1 MHSDIHV
8 GSTLV
13 CRSLELAE
21 VFLVPSEPFGDSW
34 SMISPD
40 AEASF
45 PDKVSTKG
53 WHLFFIASQIK
64 AIALGGISSSRL
76 HGALQR
82 ILRKAKRQDFNCV
95 KVTQIKPKHFWGI
108 PYLSIVAHSRH
119 MQVGSTLDSTAERK
133 LNQAQARW
141 TRSESR

>member
-21 VFLVPSEPFGDSW
+21 VFHVPSDPFADSW
-34 SMISPD
+34 SMISAE

-45 PDKVSTKG
+45 PDKISTKG

-64 AIALGGISSSRL
+64 AIALGGISSPQL

-82 ILRKAKRQDFNCV
+82 ILRKAERDNFNCV
-95 KVTQIKPKHFWGI
+95 EVTQIKPKHFFGV
-108 PYLSIVAHSRH
+108 PYLSIVANSRH
-119 MQVGSTLDSTAERK
+119 VQVGSTLHGAADRK
-133 LNQAQARW
+133 RNRVQMRWAQG
-141 TRSESR
+141 

>member
-1 MHSDIHV
+1 MYSDIHV

-13 CRSLELAE
+13 CQSLELAE
-21 VFLVPSEPFGDSW
+21 VFLVPSEPFGGSW
-34 SMISPD
+34 SMISAD
-40 AEASF
+40 AEASLA
-45 PDKVSTKG
+45 DKINAKG

-64 AIALGGISSSRL
+64 AVALGGISSPRL
-76 HGALQR
+76 QGALRR
-82 ILRKAKRQDFNCV
+82 ILKKAKRKNFNCV
-95 KVTQIKPKHFWGI
+95 EVTQIKPKHFWGI

-119 MQVGSTLDSTAERK
+119 MQVGSSLDSTAERK